1 MTLAVPSGW
10 VDSVLGCARLFDDIA
25 HNPKQL
31 AFVRDP
37 CDRKAAHCGRRG
49 GKTTGIAAWL
59 YQGMIERPGTR
70 QVYIAQTRG
79 LARQILWDG
88 LLKRMAKRHK
98 LPLRERTSDGYLFIE
113 HPNGSSIW
121 IAGCDNKSE
130 VDKFRGQPFYRV
142 NIDEAQGIPEDILE
156 ELVEDALGATLADYD
171 GCLSLT
177 GTPSPLDIG
186 YFHEASIGIKP
197 GWSGGYAW
205 TIADN
210 PFFQDAPK
218 KADSPHQFRWQER
231 LATEAQRAG
240 GADSL
245 SYQREW
251 MGRWVHDA
259 GSLIYPFT
267 GANSWQPENPN
278 HPYGLPEGEYSYG
291 LGVDLGFGERS
302 TAFVKV
308 AKRKDTGKLYVLRAY
323 TRSRLIPTAFASHV
337 QSLRESNRKET
348 GEGLTVVVDEGA
360 LGKGY
365 AEQARQMGVPCE
377 EAEKTEKRAYQEYV
391 GGLIRTVTVLIDLHQ
406 CRELTG
412 ECSKLQFDPET
423 GKEDERYPRHCA
435 DAFLYVARRLF
446 PRYNPELAEPA
457 HGSPEWQQVQVRKM
471 REEAIKEAKQRQAR
485 ARAARR

>member
-1 MTLAVPSGW
+1 MTISVPTGW
-10 VDSVLGCARLFDDIA
+10 VNSVLGCAQLFGEIA
-25 HNPKQL
+25 ANPKQL
-31 AFVRDP
+31 AFVHDP
-37 CDRKAAHCGRRG
+37 ADRKAAHCGRRG

-88 LLKRMAKRHK
+88 VLKRMTKRHK
-98 LPLRERTSDGYLFIE
+98 LPLRERVVDGYLFIE
-113 HPNGSSIW
+113 HSNGSSLW

-130 VDKFRGQPFYRV
+130 VDKFRGQPFFRV
-142 NIDEAQGIPEDILE
+142 NIDEAQGYPEDILI

-171 GCLSLT
+171 GCLALT

-186 YFHEASIGIKP
+186 YFHEASIGVRP

-218 KADSPHQFRWQER
+218 KPNSPYRFRWEER

-245 SYQREW
+245 AYQREW
-251 MGRWVHDA
+251 LGRWVHDA

-267 GANSWQPENPN
+267 GANGWQPENAE
-278 HPYGLPEGEYSYG
+278 HPYGLPPGDYTYG

-308 AKRKDTGKLYVLRAY
+308 AKRRDAGQLYVLNAY
-323 TRSRLIPTAFASHV
+323 TRSRLIPTAVASHV
-337 QSLRESNRKET
+337 QALREANRAET
-348 GEGLTVVVDEGA
+348 GEALLVVVDEGA

-365 AEQARQMGVPCE
+365 AEQMRQMGVPCE
-377 EAEKTEKRAYQEYV
+377 EAEKSEKRAYQEYA
-391 GGLIRTVTVLIDLHQ
+391 GGLIRTNAVWIDLGK
-406 CRELTG
+406 CRELTQ
-412 ECSKLQFDPET
+412 ECAKLQFDPET

-435 DAFLYVARRLF
+435 DGFLYIVRRLF
-446 PRYNPELAEPA
+446 PRYNPEQAEPA
-457 HGSPEWQQVQVRKM
+457 FGSPEWHQAQARKM
-471 REEAIKEAKQRQAR
+471 REEAVREAKKRQAK
-485 ARAARR
+485 ARR